1 MSIHMS
7 SGGYTYT
14 CTHMHTGAQLVSTS
28 EHGRAWLLTRSQAWL
43 QLRSPLLLLILA
55 LVMQLFS
62 NSAFG
67 YTPFGFW
74 VLNPMELK

>member
-1 MSIHMS
+1 MS
-7 SGGYTYT
+7 SGGHTYT
-14 CTHMHTGAQLVSTS
+14 CTHIHTGAQLVSTS
-28 EHGRAWLLTRSQAWL
+28 KHGRAWLLTRSQAWL
-43 QLRSPLLLLILA
+43 QLRSPLLLLIPG